1 MSCDDACDPHSVP
14 LRLLL
19 VDDNAAFLAA
29 SRAILRGGEL
39 CVVGEAATAAE
50 AVQRAQELQPDLVL
64 LDIDLGEES
73 GFEVAR
79 QLEASAGPVAP
90 HMIFISA
97 QAPEDFADIVAESP
111 ALGFIPKAELSP
123 AAVTDLLRTRGDQ
136 RESR

>member
-1 MSCDDACDPHSVP
+1 MP

-19 VDDNAAFLAA
+19 VDDNAAFLATA
-29 SRAILRGGEL
+29 RAILRGGEL
-39 CVVGEAATAAE
+39 DVVGEAATVAE

-79 QLEASAGPVAP
+79 ELAVSAGPATP

-97 QAPEDFADIVAESP
+97 QAPEDFADMVAESP
-111 ALGFIPKAELSP
+111 ALGFIPKTELSA
-123 AAVTDLLRTRGDQ
+123 AAVTDLVRTRGDQ